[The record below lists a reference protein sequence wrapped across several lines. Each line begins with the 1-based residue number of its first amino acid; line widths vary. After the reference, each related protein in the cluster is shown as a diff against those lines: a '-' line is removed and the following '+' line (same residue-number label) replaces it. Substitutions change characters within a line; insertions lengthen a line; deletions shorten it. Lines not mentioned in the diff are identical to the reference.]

1 MSSNSSVLIVATV
14 VLTVGGCVLPKRLPE
29 ENPFRAG
36 VVRFI
41 EPGATTK
48 VEIEETLGTPFYKFS
63 DGQWWSYCGD
73 RRMTEWFWFVLL
85 PVGSE
90 GASDGASGGTFGGG
104 TFGGDTK
111 DYSLVLR
118 FGDNDIVNEVVAIK
132 NEDGCTRDG
141 TICHKCGFLEVV
153 QDGKKTT
160 LSGSLGTDLN

>member
-29 ENPFRAG
+29 ENPFRG
-36 VVRFI
+36 EVVGFI
-41 EPGATTK
+41 EPGASTK
-48 VEIEETLGTPFYKFS
+48 SEIEETLGTPFYTFA
-63 DGQWWSYCGD
+63 DGRWWAYCAD
-73 RRMTEWFWFVLL
+73 RRTTEWLWFMLVQDY
-85 PVGSE
+85 V
-90 GASDGASGGTFGGG
+90 GGG
-104 TFGGDTK
+104 TFGGDNR